1 LPCRLAVGCLA
12 VGEAFPEVGTA
23 RVLTEGHNMQITL
36 SPVTG
41 RHTSGGAPVLF
52 EGTLPDGMAGVYS
65 ANGKIHFYG
74 PKTAVTPTS
83 VGQLDL
89 TAIIQQ
95 AVAAAIS
102 AQQK

>member
-1 LPCRLAVGCLA
+1 
-12 VGEAFPEVGTA
+12 
-23 RVLTEGHNMQITL
+23 MQITL

-52 EGTLPDGMAGVYS
+52 EAALPDGVSGVYS

-89 TAIIQQ
+89 AALIQQ
-95 AVAAAIS
+95 AVTAALA
-102 AQQK
+102 AQK